1 MECINHKSIYSDNLN
16 TINQQRHENLKS
28 IESVFNR
35 IEERQKANHLLFQKY
50 LLDCFTNKA
59 SDIHKDV
66 IRQKVLND
74 LSSQLNHEAFIRL
87 MSMRY
92 SKQ

>member
-35 IEERQKANHLLFQKY
+35 IEERQKAN
-50 LLDCFTNKA
+50 LLDSFSNKA
-59 SDIHKDV
+59 SNIHEDV

-74 LSSQLNHEAFIRL
+74 LSSLLNHEVFIRL

>member
-35 IEERQKANHLLFQKY
+35 IEERQKAN
-50 LLDCFTNKA
+50 LLDYFLYISLHINE
-59 SDIHKDV
+59 DE
-66 IRQKVLND
+66 IRQKILND
-74 LSSQLNHEAFIRL
+74 LSSVLNHDALIRL
-87 MSMRY
+87 MSMRD

>member
-35 IEERQKANHLLFQKY
+35 IEERQKAN
-50 LLDCFTNKA
+50 LLDSFSNKA
-59 SDIHKDV
+59 SNIHEDV

-87 MSMRY
+87 MSIKY

>member
-35 IEERQKANHLLFQKY
+35 IEERQKAN
-50 LLDCFTNKA
+50 LLDSFSNKA
-59 SDIHKDV
+59 SNIHEDV

-74 LSSQLNHEAFIRL
+74 L
-87 MSMRY
+87 
-92 SKQ
+92 

>member
-35 IEERQKANHLLFQKY
+35 IEERQK
-50 LLDCFTNKA
+50 
-59 SDIHKDV
+59 
-66 IRQKVLND
+66 VLND
-74 LSSQLNHEAFIRL
+74 LSSLLNHEAFIRL